1 MRSRIMRVLRGVV
14 SAAGL
19 LGLANLAQAQPTADQ
34 LLADGGLSADDK
46 QSVLNGEFVTADAK
60 AVSERDLAVT
70 MVFMVKKTSPDTL
83 SRQVIA
89 GGLVTAD
96 SQVQAYALFKT
107 PGTLPDVA
115 GLRIPSDE
123 AKALAGAKPGSAFN
137 LSAAEIKAFT
147 SLPAG
152 NQQAVQRQL
161 QQMLLQRHLA
171 YRASGLAGIAPYARG
186 GGSEMNLAADLRKA
200 AQAAQG
206 LEKYLPKFQ
215 AALLDYPKGMEPDMQ
230 ESFVW
235 LRSIIHGQPTY
246 VLQHTLAVADGA
258 ARAVAQRQYY
268 VSAGYN
274 GEQAVAGFVPIRG
287 GTLVVYSS
295 HAFTEQVA
303 GFGGSMKRSIGSR
316 VMADQLKKMFEAG
329 RTKAVQ

>member
-1 MRSRIMRVLRGVV
+1 
-14 SAAGL
+14 
-19 LGLANLAQAQPTADQ
+19 
-34 LLADGGLSADDK
+34 
-46 QSVLNGEFVTADAK
+46 
-60 AVSERDLAVT
+60 
-70 MVFMVKKTSPDTL
+70 
-83 SRQVIA
+83 
-89 GGLVTAD
+89 
-96 SQVQAYALFKT
+96 
-107 PGTLPDVA
+107 
-115 GLRIPSDE
+115 
-123 AKALAGAKPGSAFN
+123 
-137 LSAAEIKAFT
+137 
-147 SLPAG
+147 
-152 NQQAVQRQL
+152 
-161 QQMLLQRHLA
+161 
-171 YRASGLAGIAPYARG
+171 
-186 GGSEMNLAADLRKA
+186 MNLASDLRKA
-200 AQAAQG
+200 TQAAQG

-230 ESFVW
+230 ENFVW
-235 LRSIIHGQPTY
+235 MRSIIHGQPTY

-316 VMADQLKKMFEAG
+316 VMADQLQKMFEAG

>member
-115 GLRIPSDE
+115 GLRIPGDE

-137 LSAAEIKAFT
+137 LSAAEIKAFNG
-147 SLPAG
+147 LPAG

-200 AQAAQG
+200 TQAAQG

-274 GEQAVAGFVPIRG
+274 GEQAVAGFVPFQG

>member
-1 MRSRIMRVLRGVV
+1 MRSRIIRILLGAM

-19 LGLANLAQAQPTADQ
+19 LGLTHLAQAQPTADQ
-34 LLADGGLSADDK
+34 LLADAGLSADDK
-46 QSVLNGEFVTADAK
+46 QRVLNGEFVTAAAK

-70 MVFMVKKTSPDTL
+70 MVFMVKTSPDTL

-115 GLRIPSDE
+115 GLRIPGDE

-137 LSAAEIKAFT
+137 LSAVEIKAFNG
-147 SLPAG
+147 LPAG

-200 AQAAQG
+200 TQAAQG

-215 AALLDYPKGMEPDMQ
+215 AALLDYPKGMEPGMQ
-230 ESFVW
+230 ENFIW
-235 LRSIIHGQPTY
+235 MRSIIHGQPTY

-316 VMADQLKKMFEAG
+316 VMADQLQKMFEAG
-329 RTKAVQ
+329 RRKAVQ

>member
-1 MRSRIMRVLRGVV
+1 VRSPLMRVLLGVV

-19 LGLANLAQAQPTADQ
+19 LGAVNLASAQPTADQ
-34 LLADGGLSADDK
+34 LLADAGLSADDK
-46 QSVLNGEFVTADAK
+46 QRVLNGEFVTAGAK
-60 AVSERDLAVT
+60 AVSERDLAVV
-70 MVFMVKKTSPDTL
+70 MVFLVKTSPDAL
-83 SRQVIA
+83 SNQVIA
-89 GGLVTAD
+89 GSLVTAD
-96 SQVQAYALFKT
+96 SQVQAYALFKS
-107 PGTLPDVA
+107 PGSLPDVA

-137 LSAAEIKAFT
+137 LSAAEIKAFNG
-147 SLPAG
+147 LPAG

-161 QQMLLQRHLA
+161 QQMLLQRYQA
-171 YRASGLAGIAPYARG
+171 YRASGLAGIAPYVRG
-186 GGSEMNLAADLRKA
+186 GGSEINLASDLRKA
-200 AQAAQG
+200 TQAAQG

-215 AALLDYPKGMEPDMQ
+215 AVLLDYPKGMEPDMR
-230 ESFVW
+230 ENFVW
-235 LRSIIHGQPTY
+235 MRSIIHGQPTY

-274 GEQAVAGFVPIRG
+274 GEQAVAGFVPVHG
-287 GTLVVYSS
+287 GTIVVYSS

-316 VMADQLKKMFEAG
+316 VMADQLQKMFEAG
-329 RTKAVQ
+329 RRKVVQ

>member
-1 MRSRIMRVLRGVV
+1 VRSPIMRILLGVV

-34 LLADGGLSADDK
+34 LLADAGLSADDK
-46 QSVLNGEFVTADAK
+46 QRVLNGEFVTADAK
-60 AVSERDLAVT
+60 AVSDRDLAVT
-70 MVFMVKKTSPDTL
+70 MVFMVKTSPDAL
-83 SRQVIA
+83 SKQVVA
-89 GGLVTAD
+89 GSLVTAD
-96 SQVQAYALFKT
+96 AQVQAYALFKS
-107 PGTLPDVA
+107 PGSLPDVA

-123 AKALAGAKPGSAFN
+123 ATALAGAKPGSAFN
-137 LSAAEIKAFT
+137 LSAAEIKAFNG
-147 SLPAG
+147 LPAG

-161 QQMLLQRHLA
+161 QQMLLQRYQT

-186 GGSEMNLAADLRKA
+186 GSEMNLAADLRKA
-200 AQAAQG
+200 TQAAQG

-215 AALLDYPKGMEPDMQ
+215 AALLNYPKGMEPEMQ
-230 ESFVW
+230 ESFFW
-235 LRSIIHGQPTY
+235 MRSIIHGQPTY

-274 GEQAVAGFVPIRG
+274 GEQAVAGFLPIQG

-295 HAFTEQVA
+295 HAFTEQVS

-329 RTKAVQ
+329 RTKAAP